1 VPFEQAVY
9 GGLHGS
15 FRTIINDD
23 ATTLDVV
30 EISTWSKSL
39 YMQDATD
46 VEVHRKLFD
55 EIRAAALSARH
66 TADLIKLAMRD
77 FERS

>member
-1 VPFEQAVY
+1 
-9 GGLHGS
+9 
-15 FRTIINDD
+15 
-23 ATTLDVV
+23 
-30 EISTWSKSL
+30 
-39 YMQDATD
+39 MQDATD